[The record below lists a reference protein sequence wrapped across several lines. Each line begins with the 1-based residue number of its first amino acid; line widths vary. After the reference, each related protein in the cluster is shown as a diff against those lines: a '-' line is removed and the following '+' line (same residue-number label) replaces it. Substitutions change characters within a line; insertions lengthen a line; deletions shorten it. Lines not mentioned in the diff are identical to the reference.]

1 MARGYWL
8 AAALAA
14 AGFAAP
20 AAAQERAPAAK
31 VTLDHVAI
39 FVADQPKSVA
49 FYTELFGLKE
59 IPAPFGP
66 GGPRWFLFA
75 NGVELHIQPGR
86 KEPSLITRRVHFAV
100 TVPSLDPVIAWL
112 TAHKMGW
119 VDSND
124 VPGQIARTRS
134 DGVQQ
139 IFLQDPD
146 GHWIEVNDV
155 GRK

>member
-1 MARGYWL
+1 MRL
-8 AAALAA
+8 ALLGVALAA
-14 AGFAAP
+14 ACAAAP
-20 AAAQERAPAAK
+20 AAAQQTQGAA

-39 FVADQPKSVA
+39 FVADQPRSVT

-59 IPAPFGP
+59 IPSPFPP

-75 NGVELHIQPGR
+75 NGIEFHIQPGR
-86 KEPSLITRRVHFAV
+86 KEPLALPRRVHFAV
-100 TVPSLDPVIAWL
+100 TVQSLDPVIAWL
-112 TAHKMGW
+112 KAHGMTW
-119 VDSND
+119 VDSSD
-124 VPGQIARTRS
+124 RVGQIARTRT

-155 GRK
+155 AKR